1 MCGTDNNN
9 EFLRE
14 AAKTEWLLA
23 DMPITIGQEP
33 MADMPTSIGQK
44 PMADMPTSFSPF
56 GLRISKNI
64 F

>member
-1 MCGTDNNN
+1 
-9 EFLRE
+9 
-14 AAKTEWLLA
+14 
-23 DMPITIGQEP
+23 

-56 GLRISKNI
+56 GLRIAKNI

>member
-14 AAKTEWLLA
+14 AVKTEWLLA

-44 PMADMPTSFSPF
+44 PMAD
-56 GLRISKNI
+56 
-64 F
+64 